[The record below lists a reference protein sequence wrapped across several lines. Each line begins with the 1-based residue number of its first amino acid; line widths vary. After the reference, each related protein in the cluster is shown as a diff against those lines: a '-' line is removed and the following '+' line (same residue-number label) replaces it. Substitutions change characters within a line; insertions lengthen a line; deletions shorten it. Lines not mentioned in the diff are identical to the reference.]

1 MACFPRF
8 SLLLVGLA
16 IPAGAAMR
24 DALNTAQLVN
34 GLVDTCIVSMDL
46 PQASAPP
53 RRIYA
58 VALAFD
64 ELIWLYTPGLGTCLL
79 DPIVPETSALADAI
93 IDQLHRR
100 APAVGNL
107 HVYSQAL
114 LPPPEQTGDTLFNGC
129 FVACLFHLARLL
141 TTEDKITAAGVVLF
155 SSHEPPR
162 GPNASVLLAGIG
174 HSVLVYRLG
183 AHWMA
188 LDPTRPDE
196 PFPLRLLQT
205 GTALDPELIAHAR
218 RSRYT
223 LEQVRF
229 LPFSSTALATLARAA
244 QWQEHRSR

>member
-8 SLLLVGLA
+8 SLLLVALA

-34 GLVDTCIVSMDL
+34 GLVDTCIVRMDL

-53 RRIYA
+53 KRIYA

-64 ELIWLYTPGLGTCLL
+64 ELLWLYTPGLGTCLL
-79 DPIVPETSALADAI
+79 EPIVADTSALADTIVA
-93 IDQLHRR
+93 QLHRR

-107 HVYSQAL
+107 RVYSQVL

-141 TTEDKITAAGVVLF
+141 TTDDKITAAGVVLF
-155 SSHEPPR
+155 SSRETQ
-162 GPNASVLLAGIG
+162 GGSNASMLLEGIG

-188 LDPTRPDE
+188 LDPSRPDE
-196 PFPLRLLQT
+196 PFPLQQLQT
-205 GTALDPELIAHAR
+205 GTALDPELITHAR

-223 LEQVRF
+223 LERVR
-229 LPFSSTALATLARAA
+229 LLLFSSPALASLAREAR
-244 QWQEHRSR
+244 WREHLSQ